1 LQLDVAPFVK
11 ALEHAA
17 DCEAVVVGKP
27 ARAFFEASLAIFQA
41 SASQALMI
49 GDDIVGD
56 VDAAQRCGIRGIQV
70 RTGKFRESDLDG
82 EIKPF
87 ALLDSIAGLPAWW
100 ERELES

>member
-1 LQLDVAPFVK
+1 
-11 ALEHAA
+11 
-17 DCEAVVVGKP
+17 
-27 ARAFFEASLAIFQA
+27 
-41 SASQALMI
+41 MI

-56 VDAAQRCGIRGIQV
+56 VGAAQRCGIRGIQV

-100 ERELES
+100 ERELEPGS